1 MRISDWS
8 SDVCSSDLPVAGD
21 LRCLDLQPAPGRL
34 RRGVDP
40 GHAETDG
47 LRPRAFQRH
56 LPDRDHR
63 LHGFLHLPRAG
74 DAAPVA
80 LIDRVAVKPWFIAVC
95 LDSARPRLIGLYVG
109 FTYECQTGF

>member
-80 LIDRVAVKPWFIAVC
+80 LSDRGAVKPRLRSEEHTSELQSLMRISYAVFC
-95 LDSARPRLIGLYVG
+95 LKK
-109 FTYECQTGF
+109 

>member
-1 MRISDWS
+1 MS
-8 SDVCSSDLPVAGD
+8 SCRCD

-80 LIDRVAVKPWFIAVC
+80 LIDRGAVKPWFIAVC
-95 LDSARPRLIGLYVG
+95 LDSRSEEHTSELQSLMRISYAVFCLKKKKNTNQL
-109 FTYECQTGF
+109 